1 MTVADMQDFPPFP
14 SNFPWTNGTT
24 LSSTQENAFKAQL
37 NQKLMQIN
45 GHGTNVS
52 HQPTLPMFSD
62 IFKCNGKEQ
71 AVKKER
77 ISPVLFEPR
86 LSKAEPEHIL
96 EKKLEPTKR
105 NGKIE
110 ELPSFE
116 TFRRFEQGLI
126 SPIKRKLKTH
136 RTGLKIRRKIPK
148 ITHHPCGCPI
158 NEDVKTGPFYT
169 HLGSGRT
176 LDELKTSLKAKFDV
190 SDSAIRLHLA
200 RYTATEGKN
209 GDGCPL
215 ARWVL
220 RRKGPEEKYLVI
232 AKKCDGH
239 VCSGAFV
246 VIAIV
251 AWEGISKQYADDMY
265 QYLRQNLNKCGFSTR
280 RRCGANESK
289 TCRCQGDDEE
299 TDGRSFSFGC
309 SWSIFF
315 NGCKFAKS
323 TSARKFK
330 MQEQQKEEE
339 MEMVLQQMA
348 THVSP
353 LLNIWSPQAYE
364 NMTRFEET
372 AADCR
377 IGLKDGRP
385 FSGVTCCLDFCAHS
399 HKDIHNMNNGTT
411 MVCTLLKPD
420 YDERDDEQL
429 HVLPLYQLIEDNGNV
444 AETNFDIPDHLF
456 KSKTQERQEPVEGK
470 GKYVC
475 KTAVAQKQNQNFDPD
490 EPTVSVTTVDEAQ
503 VGNIYMNG
511 LNPTS
516 VSPSL
521 FQLPSF
527 ADENKTMF
535 RQYNLDSIQ
544 NLNMAGPKQE
554 NEIRRKPHTPVP
566 TVISDD
572 MGGVAI
578 ALGHGSFLVE
588 CAKKEVHATT
598 ALKNPQRTKPTRIS
612 MVFYQHKKLNKR
624 KHGFHEYKEKMDLRN
639 KEKLE
644 KQSFYDLA
652 LLADAASFNDS
663 MNSIDTSVENT
674 PEKINPLLELCKQ
687 QSLERHNSAPDLP
700 SLFASEHANTTQ
712 DTTQYAGRDRVSVIQ
727 KNTNSFS
734 IERLIKKEDSRDNVF
749 PTTTFGI
756 ANNLQQT
763 GVAETRKL
771 PTFSVFSKRL
781 NVAKLEDPIE
791 VKHEPI
797 LPGQS
802 NHQRELSHMKIESP
816 FHNNERVD
824 KLKDN
829 RVSVNRTA
837 GDHLDLNVNGNKQ
850 NDLQQMQ
857 SHDMKFPCHPSHLL
871 RKTTPTQVI
880 FQQQLAMWKEEQKKQ
895 QRLQEQQQH
904 KQTYQQQQQQQ
915 KYQQQKQ
922 QQQLALWTEGQQKNI
937 LNLQQ
942 QQQQHEM
949 FKAEERSREQWPE
962 QARQQELQKE
972 RHLSWQEQF
981 SIDSHKRKSNNL
993 LNPPNPEVDKW
1004 RRHSIND
1011 VAERKIASDA
1021 TPKDLPFFK
1030 QQINAAQVTSL
1041 AYRHIQQSLLRGMP
1055 RCGALPRFSMNGLP
1069 IPCDIRPAA
1078 LPGSEKNN
1086 HAARFL
1092 HPNIDSHPAGMPKH
1106 NPSVI
1111 SADSSGYSPY
1121 YRQPSLLDRHA
1132 ALWNSRDINSG
1143 PDGRARKNSSCNAD
1157 K

>member
-1 MTVADMQDFPPFP
+1 MTIADMQDFPPFP

-45 GHGTNVS
+45 GHGTKVS

-71 AVKKER
+71 PGKKER
-77 ISPVLFEPR
+77 ISPVIFEPR

-136 RTGLKIRRKIPK
+136 RKGLKIRRKIPK

-176 LDELKTSLKAKFDV
+176 LDELKASLKTKFDV
-190 SDSAIRLHLA
+190 SDSAIRLHLV

-251 AWEGISKQYADDMY
+251 AWEAISKQYADDMY

-429 HVLPLYQLIEDNGNV
+429 HVLPLYQLIGDNGNV

-490 EPTVSVTTVDEAQ
+490 ESTVSLTTVDEAQ
-503 VGNIYMNG
+503 VGNFYMSG

-527 ADENKTMF
+527 VDENKTMF

-544 NLNMAGPKQE
+544 NLNTTGPKQE

-612 MVFYQHKKLNKR
+612 MVFYQHKKLNKK

-644 KQSFYDLA
+644 KQSFDDLA

-663 MNSIDTSVENT
+663 MNSMDTSVENT

-700 SLFASEHANTTQ
+700 SLFASEHGNTTQ
-712 DTTQYAGRDRVSVIQ
+712 DITQCVGRDRVSVIQ

-734 IERLIKKEDSRDNVF
+734 IERLIKKEDSRDSVL
-749 PTTTFGI
+749 PITTFGV

-763 GVAETRKL
+763 GVTETQKL
-771 PTFSVFSKRL
+771 PTFSVFSKRF
-781 NVAKLEDPIE
+781 NVAKLDDLIE
-791 VKHEPI
+791 GKHEPI
-797 LPGQS
+797 LHGQS
-802 NHQRELSHMKIESP
+802 NHERELSNVKIESA
-816 FHNNERVD
+816 FYNNERVD
-824 KLKDN
+824 KLKEN
-829 RVSVNRTA
+829 IVSVNRTA
-837 GDHLDLNVNGNKQ
+837 SDRPYLNINGNKQ
-850 NDLQQMQ
+850 NNLQQMQ

-880 FQQQLAMWKEEQKKQ
+880 FQQQLPMWKEEQKKQ
-895 QRLQEQQQH
+895 QLLQEQQQQQ
-904 KQTYQQQQQQQ
+904 KQSYQQEQQQQ

-922 QQQLALWTEGQQKNI
+922 QQQQLALWAEEQQKNI
-937 LNLQQ
+937 LNLQQQ

-949 FKAEERSREQWPE
+949 FKAEERSREQ
-962 QARQQELQKE
+962 LQKE
-972 RHLSWQEQF
+972 RQLSWQEQF

-993 LNPPNPEVDKW
+993 LNPPYTEVDKW
-1004 RRHSIND
+1004 RRHINND
-1011 VAERKIASDA
+1011 VAERKIASDVS
-1021 TPKDLPFFK
+1021 PEDLPFFK
-1030 QQINAAQVTSL
+1030 QQINAAQETSL

-1055 RCGALPRFSMNGLP
+1055 RCGALPRFPMNGLP
-1069 IPCDIRPAA
+1069 IHCDIRSAA
-1078 LPGSEKNN
+1078 LPGSERNN

-1092 HPNIDSHPAGMPKH
+1092 HPNVDSYPAGMPKY

-1111 SADSSGYSPY
+1111 SADSGGYSPY

-1143 PDGRARKNSSCNAD
+1143 PDGRARKNSSYIVD